1 MKKPTFFLLFSLA
14 FTAALPGQDYE
25 PLVKEGAVWQFFLSR
40 ANLGGD
46 VPYGYRIGGDTLLQG
61 EPYHK
66 LYFLDLYAENIWDH
80 PDDEDY
86 FLEDERLIGA
96 LREDT
101 AARQVFFLDF
111 DHPYYDSWCDS
122 TTEQLILDFNYELGD
137 TLQGLCTTLKIA
149 AEEEWWPPC
158 ITDSIYT
165 RFIWGK
171 ERRVIRC
178 EAGTQGEHYEYL
190 IEGIGFLKGPFAFGS
205 HYIVVTKGGHYLHRY
220 CAPDI
225 AESCDLLTST
235 TTPPAKKG
243 GLLVYPNPAKD
254 VARLSWQGSAPA
266 KAEAV
271 LRDATGREVLRVPLR
286 LSAGQ
291 AELSLRGLPAGWYSL
306 FVEAAGERRVARLVV
321 AH

>member
-1 MKKPTFFLLFSLA
+1 MKKHPLFLLFSLA

-25 PLVKEGAVWQFFLSR
+25 PLVKEGAVWQFFLSQ
-40 ANLGGD
+40 AFLGGD

-61 EPYHK
+61 QEYRK
-66 LYFLDLYAENIWDH
+66 LYFLDLYAEDIWEH

-86 FLEDERLIGA
+86 LLEDERLIGV

-111 DHPYYDSWCDS
+111 GHPYYDSWCDS

-137 TLQGLCTTLKIA
+137 TLQGLCTTLKRA

-165 RFIWGK
+165 SFIWGK

-178 EAGTQGEHYEYL
+178 EAGNLGEHYEYL

-205 HYIVVTKGGHYLHRY
+205 HYIVITKGGHYLHRY

-235 TTPPAKKG
+235 AAPPAQED
-243 GLLVYPNPAKD
+243 GLLLYPNPAQD

-266 KAEAV
+266 EAEAV
-271 LRDATGREVLRVPLR
+271 LRNATGREVLRATLR

-306 FVEAAGERRVARLVV
+306 FVEAVGERRIARLVV
-321 AH
+321 AR

>member
-1 MKKPTFFLLFSLA
+1 MKKPTLFLLFSLA
-14 FTAALPGQDYE
+14 FSAALPGQDYE
-25 PLVKEGAVWQFFLSR
+25 PLVREGAVWQFFLSR

-46 VPYGYRIGGDTLLQG
+46 VPYGYRIDGDTLLQG
-61 EPYHK
+61 QQYRK
-66 LYFLDLYAENIWDH
+66 LYFLDLYAENIWEH

-86 FLEDERLIGA
+86 FLEDEQLIGA

-137 TLQGLCTTLKIA
+137 TLQGLCTTLKKA

-225 AESCDLLTST
+225 AESCDLLTSIT
-235 TTPPAKKG
+235 ELHAQEG
-243 GLLVYPNPAKD
+243 SLRLYPNPAQD
-254 VARLSWQGSAPA
+254 VAQLSWQGSAPD

-271 LRDATGREVLRVPLR
+271 LCDATGREMLRVPLR
-286 LSAGQ
+286 LSTGH
-291 AELSLRGLPAGWYSL
+291 AELSLRGLPAGWYSVL
-306 FVEAAGERRVARLVV
+306 VESEGERRVARLVV
-321 AH
+321 VR